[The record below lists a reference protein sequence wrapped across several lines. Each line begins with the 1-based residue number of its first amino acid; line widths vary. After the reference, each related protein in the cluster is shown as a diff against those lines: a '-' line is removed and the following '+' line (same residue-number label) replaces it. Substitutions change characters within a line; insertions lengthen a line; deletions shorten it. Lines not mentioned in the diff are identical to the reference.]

1 MTFHYKKVIAF
12 LFIAL
17 LTISVNAFASA
28 PDTLQIKIPALNG
41 HSFIPQG
48 RAGGTFISSFLKIS
62 VGAAQTELIDFGVLE
77 INGREIYNFDGSVL
91 FSDVDIEFQHKI
103 KDWLGVYFRYRSAAR
118 FGNQISSLYSEG
130 LNTISGYDLGW
141 ILKVSEGKKHFLS
154 THFQIS
160 DYKTNFFYLD
170 RFVINLI
177 RDTVISTSENIPSLF
192 GTAGLHLALA
202 PNDLIGFCI
211 YGDIGYGESFN
222 RDNSHL
228 FARLGV
234 SADIDLY
241 ERTRIPLGI
250 GLKSSISSFP
260 SYDQLEDKF
269 TNVTGLKLAYTGSS
283 EYIIGVETAWGILPI
298 KSRAAKV
305 NAILINLQFHLFF

>member
-1 MTFHYKKVIAF
+1 MGAVR
-12 LFIAL
+12 
-17 LTISVNAFASA
+17 N
-28 PDTLQIKIPALNG
+28 P
-41 HSFIPQG
+41 
-48 RAGGTFISSFLKIS
+48 FISSFIKVA
-62 VGAAQTELIDFGVLE
+62 VGAAQTERIDFGVLE
-77 INGREIYNFDGSVL
+77 LNGKEVYTFDGTVL

-118 FGNQISSLYSEG
+118 FGIQISSLYLEG
-130 LNTISGYDLGW
+130 LITVSGYDLGW

-154 THFQIS
+154 SHFQLS
-160 DYKTNFFYLD
+160 DYKTNFLYLD
-170 RFVINLI
+170 RFIGNVI
-177 RDTVISTSENIPSLF
+177 RDSISSISENIPALF
-192 GTAGLHLALA
+192 GEAGFHLALA
-202 PNDLIGFCI
+202 PNDLLGLCFE
-211 YGDIGYGESFN
+211 GDIGFGESFN
-222 RDNSHL
+222 RNNSKI

-234 SADIDLY
+234 SADIDFDT
-241 ERTRIPLGI
+241 RTRIPLGVC
-250 GLKSSISSFP
+250 LKSSISSFP